1 MGCSSSKPAD
11 LADVLVVV
19 DGGARF
25 YTDTIRQF
33 AHGFDFEASVKAMHR
48 GTYELG
54 WTRRTVAVSFCV
66 ADQADMPT
74 TESLV
79 ERNGYDHVYQPWF
92 LQEGY
97 LDGCTP
103 GSRRFWERFCAVYS
117 GSWPREYCDGLE
129 DELRGYF
136 WPPSAAPLPR
146 L

>member
-1 MGCSSSKPAD
+1 MWDAEAD
-11 LADVLVVV
+11 ATMARLRSENISGEMPGELAIEMQPGDAAL
-19 DGGARF
+19 F
-25 YTDTIRQF
+25 
-33 AHGFDFEASVKAMHR
+33 HVKAMHR

-54 WTRRTVAVSFCV
+54 WTRRTIAVSFCV

-74 TESLV
+74 AESLV
-79 ERNGYDHVYQPWF
+79 QRNGYDHVYQPWF